1 MAKKNIALIVGSLRK
16 DSYNRKVAHELMRLA
31 PDELDL
37 NIVEIGDLPLYNEDL
52 EAETPQAWSDF
63 RHAMKSSDGVI
74 FISPEYNRSIPGA
87 LKNAI
92 DVGSRPYGQSVWQG
106 LPGAVITASQSAIGG
121 FGSNHN
127 IRQAVVFLDIP
138 MMPQPEA
145 YIGQIQN
152 LLDDNDRLVPD
163 TEKFVQKFIDSYHDW
178 FNKLRR

>member
-1 MAKKNIALIVGSLRK
+1 MTKKKIAMLVGSLRK

-31 PDELDL
+31 PEGLDL

-52 EAETPQAWSDF
+52 EDQTPQAWTDF

-74 FISPEYNRSIPGA
+74 FVSPEYNRSIPGA

-92 DVGSRPYGQSVWQG
+92 DVGSRPYGQSIWDG
-106 LPGAVITASQSAIGG
+106 LPSAVITVSQSALGG
-121 FGSNHN
+121 FGANHN
-127 IRQAVVFLDIP
+127 IRQAVVFLNIP

-152 LLDDNDRLVPD
+152 LWDDNDRLVPD
-163 TEKFVQKFIDSYHDW
+163 TEQFVQTFINSYQDW
-178 FNKLRR
+178 LNRLT

>member
-1 MAKKNIALIVGSLRK
+1 MAQKTIAVIVGSLRQ

-31 PDELDL
+31 PNELDL

-52 EAETPQAWSDF
+52 EAETPQAWTDF
-63 RHAMKSSDGVI
+63 RHAMNKSDGVI
-74 FISPEYNRSIPGA
+74 FVSPEYNRSIPGA

-106 LPGAVITASQSAIGG
+106 LPGAVMTVSQSAIGG

-152 LLDDNDRLVPD
+152 LWDDNDRLVPD
-163 TEKFVQKFIDSYHDW
+163 TEEFVESFINHYRDW
-178 FNKLRR
+178 VNRLS

>member
-63 RHAMKSSDGVI
+63 RHAMNESDGVI
-74 FISPEYNRSIPGA
+74 FISPEYNRSMSGA

-92 DVGSRPYGQSVWQG
+92 DVGSRPYGQSVWKG
-106 LPGAVITASQSAIGG
+106 LPGAVMTVSQSAIGG
-121 FGSNHN
+121 FGANHN
-127 IRQAVVFLDIP
+127 IRQSVVFLDVA
-138 MMPQPEA
+138 MMPAPEV

-152 LLDDNDRLVPD
+152 LINEDGRLVED
-163 TEKFVQKFIDSYHDW
+163 TAQFLTTVLNTYRDWVHKF
-178 FNKLRR
+178 N